1 MKYAQKLV
9 IACFGHTKV
18 LNSSGLQ
25 KRTRQTVQTQ
35 NRLLLKK
42 QSEQVFPVYI
52 YEKHFVNSKLDNQH
66 FIENRK
72 ICVLSFRTFTIIK
85 LRFSD

>member
-1 MKYAQKLV
+1 MKYAQKLI

-35 NRLLLKK
+35 IRLLLKK
-42 QSEQVFPVYI
+42 QFDQRLPCL
-52 YEKHFVNSKLDNQH
+52 HL
-66 FIENRK
+66 
-72 ICVLSFRTFTIIK
+72 
-85 LRFSD
+85 